1 MTERSESQT
10 DAAALGGGIVAVAM
24 TMFADPTPY
33 DMLSLVVALTLI
45 LLLVA
50 YLGGHRR
57 DWPRRLAYSAVLS
70 IIFVPVWGF
79 VAENWKL
86 PLWTKAVP
94 VANESTVSDGATV
107 AVWLVTAAIIFLLDA
122 AWHSDRPSGG
132 A

>member
-1 MTERSESQT
+1 MAERSDTQT

-57 DWPRRLAYSAVLS
+57 DGPRRLAYAAVLS
-70 IIFVPVWGF
+70 IIFVPGWGF

-86 PLWTKAVP
+86 PLWTKTVP
-94 VANESTVSDGATV
+94 VRGESTVSDGSTLI
-107 AVWLVTAAIIFLLDA
+107 VWLLGAAVIFLLDA
-122 AWHSDRPSGG
+122 AWHRDRPTRG